1 MFEGGVP
8 MEINE
13 KIYIEEY
20 NPEWAGQYEYEKEQL
35 CNALGDAVLGIEHIG
50 STSIPGIWA
59 KTIVDIMI
67 GVKSL
72 PLEKSQIC
80 KVIELG
86 YEYLGEAGVSGRIY
100 FRKRFPK
107 AYNVHITQ
115 FGNLIW
121 NNNILLRDFLRSN
134 KDEAMRY
141 SELKKMIISEGVNNL
156 LEYSERKA
164 DFINE
169 ILKKANEWYNKN
181 NF

>member
-1 MFEGGVP
+1 
-8 MEINE
+8 
-13 KIYIEEY
+13 
-20 NPEWAGQYEYEKEQL
+20 
-35 CNALGDAVLGIEHIG
+35 
-50 STSIPGIWA
+50 
-59 KTIVDIMI
+59 
-67 GVKSL
+67 
-72 PLEKSQIC
+72 
-80 KVIELG
+80 
-86 YEYLGEAGVSGRIY
+86 
-100 FRKRFPK
+100 
-107 AYNVHITQ
+107 
-115 FGNLIW
+115 LIW